1 MSDFKFINIK
11 TVEDVDKIIPED
23 FTDIENA
30 FSIRNKPDSKHY
42 HLGSLNVNRVIK
54 DVNPCYLILK
64 KIFEEKKIPPLK
76 LFTYGDVIND
86 RRDNTMLSMHGLK
99 HHSLVYNTFLP
110 YGYTCGPTPEMYPT
124 GTNTSVIRT
133 EEDPNGERP
142 INYYGVGVDAE
153 DSQSQP
159 QKDLWD
165 SSYYHAAKAHWLT
178 QSILEEGLWAPIQ
191 GIILKDT
198 SWFDENNT
206 EEKYKF
212 FVHPGSV
219 RSGVIEEM
227 QDPTMMCHFFDP
239 HNKVPE
245 VEPATVDEFLDY
257 WKDLLEKRG
266 IEQDNLSFIIT
277 GGVIEVSS
285 EFANVSDFRPKIY
298 EFNKKVHKLAKGK
311 PLNIYIGYDSTHNQL
326 EELTKF
332 SIEDSIKSSFSAN
345 TKTNNF
351 IPEIKYLDYSKISEY
366 NREYKNQSTAFT
378 YSRFLI
384 PYLENYEGFSMFL
397 DDDILFEESLLPMFY
412 YLNPDDAVACIQYP
426 QYKHDSVKFNG
437 EINIDYPCK
446 LWSSL
451 MIFNNGHED
460 CKKLT
465 PEVVNT
471 WTGAQLHQ
479 FEWTNKLSK
488 IPEHYIFTEGYDN
501 PETKWGC
508 SGYHYTRGG
517 PWIDNMDTS
526 NIKRL
531 SHYEKIKTRRDNLN
545 NLKRG

>member
-1 MSDFKFINIK
+1 MTDFIQIK
-11 TVEDVDKIIPED
+11 TPEDVDKIEPVD
-23 FTDIENA
+23 FDDVTNG
-30 FSIRNKPDSKHY
+30 FSIRMREDAKHY
-42 HLGSLNVNRVIK
+42 HLGSLNVSRLIK
-54 DVNPCYLILK
+54 EINPCYKVLK
-64 KIFEEKKIPPLK
+64 KIFEDKKIPPLK
-76 LFTYGDVIND
+76 LFTYGDVMQD
-86 RRDNTMLSMHGLK
+86 RKENNMLTMHGL
-99 HHSLVYNTFLP
+99 HHHAMTYNQFLP
-110 YGYTCGPTPEMYPT
+110 HGYTSAPTAEQYPV
-124 GTNTSVIRT
+124 GFNTTVSRT

-142 INYYGVGVDAE
+142 INYYGAGEDDKDSHYLNLVD
-153 DSQSQP
+153 S
-159 QKDLWD
+159 KTMWD
-165 SSYYHAAKAHWLT
+165 SSYYHAAKAHWLV
-178 QSILEEGLWAPIQ
+178 QSIREEGLWAPIQ

-198 SWFDENNT
+198 SFGG
-206 EEKYKF
+206 EKYKF
-212 FVHPGSV
+212 YVHPGSV

-245 VEPATVDEFLDY
+245 VEPATVDEFLEY
-257 WKDLLEKRG
+257 WNQLLKKRG
-266 IEQDNLSFIIT
+266 ITQDNLSFIIT

-285 EFANVSDFRPKIY
+285 EFANVSDFRPKVY
-298 EFNKKVHKLAKGK
+298 DFNRKVHKLSKGK
-311 PLNIYIGYDSTHNQL
+311 PLNIYIGYDSTHNNI
-326 EELTKF
+326 EEVTKF
-332 SIEDSIKSSFSAN
+332 SIEQSIKKFRSHGQA
-345 TKTNNF
+345 TNHF
-351 IPEIKYLDYSKISEY
+351 MPEIKYLDYSKIPEY

-384 PYLENYEGFSMFL
+384 PYLENYEGFSMFI
-397 DDDILFEESLLPMFY
+397 DDDILFEKSLLPMFY

-426 QYKHDSVKFNG
+426 QYEHDSTKFNG

-479 FEWTNKLSK
+479 FEWTDKISK

-501 PETKWGC
+501 PETKWDC

-526 NIKRL
+526 SIKRL
-531 SHYEKIKTRRDNLN
+531 SHYEKIKLDMDNLN
-545 NLKRG
+545 NLNRG